1 MKRVGYIAGAV
12 ALAPTALAAALPA
25 TAQAATAQAA
35 PVHAT
40 SQTRPLL
47 RAAGAKTV
55 SLYHSGARAGAAI
68 TPALSGCVAT
78 SEWNAGADPYSPHLL
93 GDFYGWANVLQ
104 FQQKICLGTVK
115 VVNYFLHNNC
125 RDDYFYVFYGN
136 DTYYPEKTVK
146 VCGVAGES
154 VSAGYTYRLEF
165 PMLPKGNII
174 QVGVNSTYQSLQ
186 AFYFSP

>member
-25 TAQAATAQAA
+25 TAQAA

-40 SQTRPLL
+40 TQARPLL
-47 RAAGAKTV
+47 RVAGAKTV
-55 SLYHSGARAGAAI
+55 SLQHSGARAGAAI

-78 SEWNAGADPYSPHLL
+78 SEWNAGADPFSPHLL
-93 GDFYGWANVLQ
+93 GDFYGWANVMQ

-125 RDDYFYVFYGN
+125 RDDYFEVVYGN
-136 DTYYPEKTVK
+136 NGTFYPEKTVK

-165 PMLPKGNII
+165 PMLPHGNVI
-174 QVGVNSTYQSLQ
+174 QVGVFSTYQSLQ